1 MQPERNTI
9 RRALG
14 LLAESS
20 PKETAI
26 SIIILIIRALLPLVA
41 VLLLR
46 YFVDQVTGA
55 TGSGMAERTA
65 SEAFSAAPG
74 METVSGIAGSGTGAG
89 NTAEA
94 AAAGTGSL
102 PWGGT
107 GSLPW
112 GGDGNIP
119 WSGGGNLP
127 WGGGM
132 PAILIWLIAA
142 MAVALLADDLLSYA
156 GNYITR
162 RHSFLVEGHI
172 SSLIHNHAGILGLKY
187 FEDPLFHDR
196 LERAARDISW
206 RPAALVSDLILLLRG
221 VISFIAMAFV
231 LRNFGLVPLLILV
244 AVFIPFLLVRAR
256 NSSRLWEAR
265 KKATADS
272 RQASYFSWLLTGE
285 KPAREVKLFDL
296 GGYFDSLFRKH
307 FRASKEPELET
318 VKRNI
323 LPESLA
329 SLLKVAAFAGVL
341 IYATSRYL
349 ASSITAGELAMYLV
363 AFRQALV
370 YLRDTVTG
378 YSGLNENRLFL
389 NDLFSFLDLRPET
402 EGGSQAPDPGL
413 FREIAA
419 EKVTFTY
426 PGGDLPALQDVT
438 VRIGRGEKVAIV
450 GPNGSGKTTLVKLL
464 CRLYEPDKGQVMVNG
479 ADASAIEPGSYRK
492 LFSVVFQNFMLYYL
506 SAGDNIRLGDSRQ
519 SAFGGQKYNS
529 RVKTGSGTGNASDEA
544 GGAGTATGK
553 KGEDEIHEP
562 ESVAKVQRAAAT
574 AGIGELLEAL
584 PEGYDTILGHH
595 TEGGRELSWGE
606 WQKIAIARAVY
617 RKSPVLILDEPSS
630 SLDADAEYEIFSD
643 LSRITGGRT
652 CIFISHRL
660 SNVRDADRIIVL
672 DGGRIV
678 ETGTHEELMA
688 AAGRYFT
695 MFTRQK
701 SMYR

>member
-20 PKETAI
+20 ARETAI
-26 SIIILIIRALLPLVA
+26 SIIILIIRALLPLLA

-55 TGSGMAERTA
+55 VGSGMAEGTA

-89 NTAEA
+89 TTAEA
-94 AAAGTGSL
+94 AAGTGDL
-102 PWGGT
+102 PLVGTGDLPLGGT
-107 GSLPW
+107 GSLPR
-112 GGDGNIP
+112 GGD
-119 WSGGGNLP
+119 GNLP

-156 GNYITR
+156 GTYITR

-256 NSSRLWEAR
+256 NSSKLWEAR

-307 FRASKEPELET
+307 FRASKEPELEA

>member
-20 PKETAI
+20 ARETAI
-26 SIIILIIRALLPLVA
+26 SIIILIIRALLPLLA

-55 TGSGMAERTA
+55 AGSGMAEGTA

-74 METVSGIAGSGTGAG
+74 METVSGIAGPGTGAG
-89 NTAEA
+89 TTAEA
-94 AAAGTGSL
+94 AAGTGDLPLGGTGSL
-102 PWGGT
+102 QLGGT
-107 GSLPW
+107 GSLPR
-112 GGDGNIP
+112 GGD
-119 WSGGGNLP
+119 GNLP

-156 GNYITR
+156 GTYITR

-256 NSSRLWEAR
+256 NSSKLWEAR

-307 FRASKEPELET
+307 FRASKEPELEA

-389 NDLFSFLDLRPET
+389 NDLFSFLDLRPES
-402 EGGSQAPDPGL
+402 EGGSKAPDPGS

-426 PGGDLPALQDVT
+426 PGGALPALQDVT

-584 PEGYDTILGHH
+584 PEGYDTMLGHH

-660 SNVRDADRIIVL
+660 SIVRDADRIIVL

-688 AAGRYFT
+688 AEGRYFT

>member
-1 MQPERNTI
+1 MQPERNTV

-20 PKETAI
+20 AKETGI
-26 SIIILIIRALLPLVA
+26 SIVILIIRALLPMLA

-55 TGSGMAERTA
+55 AGSGM
-65 SEAFSAAPG
+65 
-74 METVSGIAGSGTGAG
+74 GSGT
-89 NTAEA
+89 A
-94 AAAGTGSL
+94 AVAVD
-102 PWGGT
+102 GGT
-107 GSLPW
+107 GGLLR
-112 GGDGNIP
+112 DGRV
-119 WSGGGNLP
+119 
-127 WGGGM
+127 
-132 PAILIWLIAA
+132 PASLIWLIAA

-156 GNYITR
+156 GTYISR
-162 RHSFLVEGHI
+162 RHSYLLEGHI
-172 SSLIHNHAGILGLKY
+172 SSLIHTHAGSLGLKN

-206 RPAALVSDLILLLRG
+206 RPSALLSDFILLLRG
-221 VISFIAMAFV
+221 IISFIVMAFI
-231 LRNFGLVPLLILV
+231 LRSFGLIPLLILV
-244 AVFIPFLLVRAR
+244 IVFIPFLLVRAR
-256 NSSRLWEAR
+256 NSSRLWETR
-265 KKATADS
+265 KRVTEDS

-296 GGYFDSLFRKH
+296 GGYFDKLFRKY

-318 VKRNI
+318 MKQNI

-329 SLLKVAAFAGVL
+329 SLLKVVAFAGIL
-341 IYATSRYL
+341 IYSTLRYL
-349 ASSITAGELAMYLV
+349 DASITAGEMAMYLV

-389 NDLFSFLDLRPET
+389 NDLFSFLDLRPEN
-402 EGGSQAPDPGL
+402 EGGAPAPDPQS

-426 PGGDLPALQDVT
+426 PGGVRPALQDVS

-450 GPNGSGKTTLVKLL
+450 GPNGSGKTTLVKML
-464 CRLYEPDKGQVMVNG
+464 CRLYEPDDGKIIVNG
-479 ADASAIEPGSYRK
+479 TDASATDPGSFRR

-506 SAGDNIRLGDSRQ
+506 SAGDNIKLGSEEIP
-519 SAFGGQKYNS
+519 GNS
-529 RVKTGSGTGNASDEA
+529 ERRAEATGTRNAGKAEPGTLMTTTDPAGKTGKDGSGS
-544 GGAGTATGK
+544 GGTT
-553 KGEDEIHEP
+553 E
-562 ESVAKVQRAAAT
+562 VRQAAAA
-574 AGIGELLEAL
+574 AGIDELLEAL
-584 PEGYDTILGHH
+584 PEGYDTMLGHH

-617 RKSPVLILDEPSS
+617 RKSPVLILDEPAS

-643 LSRITGGRT
+643 ISRITGGRT

-678 ETGTHEELMA
+678 ETGTHEELMDA
-688 AAGRYFT
+688 GGRYFT